1 MEFTIGYIKLV
12 FILFLFFRRPGED
25 RPWER
30 GRLGQTSFAGQTLK
44 EMLRNYF
51 EELILL

>member
-1 MEFTIGYIKLV
+1 MKFIIGDIKLV
-12 FILFLFFRRPGED
+12 LGSLFFRRPGED

-30 GRLGQTSFAGQTLK
+30 GRLARQTLK

-51 EELILL
+51 YGFN